1 MSRYLYVDLKT
12 PPLSEC
18 AWRGAKELNVIL
30 FFLFSITFP
39 VESDEYDSDFAD
51 YALEHEGLMT
61 KRGQISMGE
70 FFDTLF
76 GRDH

>member
-12 PPLSEC
+12 PPLTEC
-18 AWRGAKELNVIL
+18 AWRGAKELDVIL
-30 FFLFSITFP
+30 SFLFSITFP
-39 VESDEYDSDFAD
+39 VESDEYDSEYGD
-51 YALEHEGLMT
+51 YASEHEGLMI

-70 FFDTLF
+70 FFDTLL